1 MFFFKLIIF
10 FKTPFFKVGMI
21 AFVGWVF
28 DFLIYITLL
37 SIIESVYVSNLCGN
51 IFGICFTFIFGIK
64 LGFNNKL
71 NFEFRYMLLYFIITI
86 LIANS
91 LALILDFVVNSHIL
105 GPITGKILLI
115 IPSYLFNY
123 FNLKCINNYIIKNTM
138 KAPYER
144 NK

>member
-1 MFFFKLIIF
+1 MLFFKLIHF
-10 FKTPFFKVGMI
+10 FKTPFFKVGI
-21 AFVGWVF
+21 ISSIGWVF

-37 SIIESVYVSNLCGN
+37 SLIESVYISNLCGN

-86 LIANS
+86 LIANV
-91 LALILDFVVNSHIL
+91 LALILDFVVNNGIL
-105 GPITGKILLI
+105 DPITGKILLI

-123 FNLKCINNYIIKNTM
+123 FNLKCINYLIINNIM
-138 KAPYER
+138 KAPHE
-144 NK
+144 